1 MLLWGCLGVMAKFGP
16 LARSEACSGVSG
28 LDDKLMTHL
37 LLEPIDVSGLLL
49 LEPVIVDVL
58 VEAVVVLVAGDLVV
72 VVVVIVS
79 PLLLFC
85 VCGRTT
91 FVVSLSMDGEASI
104 IGLVIMLVLCNPK
117 FV

>member
-1 MLLWGCLGVMAKFGP
+1 MAKFGP

-28 LDDKLMTHL
+28 FNDKLLTHL

-58 VEAVVVLVAGDLVV
+58 VEAVVVLVGEGLVV
-72 VVVVIVS
+72 VVIIVS

-85 VCGRTT
+85 VCGRIT
-91 FVVSLSMDGEASI
+91 FVVSLSMDQEASI
-104 IGLVIMLVLCNPK
+104 IGLMIMLVCT
-117 FV
+117 FSE